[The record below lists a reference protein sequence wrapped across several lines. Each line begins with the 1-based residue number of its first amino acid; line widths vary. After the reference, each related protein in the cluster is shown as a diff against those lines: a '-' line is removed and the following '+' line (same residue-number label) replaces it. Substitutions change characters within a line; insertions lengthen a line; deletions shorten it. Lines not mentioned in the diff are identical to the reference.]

1 VAFLDVQVE
10 EAEAEAEKFADKP
23 GLLIADKPVLFN
35 GVWYKWDRAK
45 VIGET
50 SR

>member
-1 VAFLDVQVE
+1 MAFLDVQVE
-10 EAEAEAEKFADKP
+10 EAEAETEKFADKP
-23 GLLIADKPVLFN
+23 GLLIADSVLFN